1 MQGVDFL
8 KRFQNPICDSFSGK
22 KALQQT
28 LWFPYHV
35 HVIELLKQ
43 SLTSSCSSDENLH
56 RISHN
61 KATLTSLK
69 HFHVVFELRI
79 SRLMGASSK
88 SFPTFGNLSL
98 NYLYD
103 RSVVFA
109 KLQDLSHVQWLWTSL
124 ILILLKKFYLYYS
137 VKTWHERII
146 SNSIRT
152 SVRRN
157 GYSFSKE
164 LCF

>member
-8 KRFQNPICDSFSGK
+8 IRFQNPICDSFWGK
-22 KALQQT
+22 KGKFIFAPAINRFIDIYKQIYRQQT
-28 LWFPYHV
+28 FPYHV

-79 SRLMGASSK
+79 SRLMGVSSK

-109 KLQDLSHVQWLWTSL
+109 KLQDLSHVQ
-124 ILILLKKFYLYYS
+124 
-137 VKTWHERII
+137 
-146 SNSIRT
+146 
-152 SVRRN
+152 
-157 GYSFSKE
+157 
-164 LCF
+164 

>member
-1 MQGVDFL
+1 MLTSL
-8 KRFQNPICDSFSGK
+8 KDSRIQFVTIFRGRRVSYKGHYDSRTMF
-22 KALQQT
+22 T
-28 LWFPYHV
+28 LLSCYLV
-35 HVIELLKQ
+35 KQ

-69 HFHVVFELRI
+69 HFHVVFELWF

-103 RSVVFA
+103 CSVVFA

-124 ILILLKKFYLYYS
+124 ILILLKKFYLCYS

-157 GYSFSKE
+157 G
-164 LCF
+164 